1 MASIVGMNTPSSS
14 TTTLTSYTSIN
25 DRWLSPWANR
35 QLITVYN
42 YNYLP
47 MTEFQARLE
56 IDHKAGMQSDFSD
69 LRFTNDE
76 NTSQLPY
83 WIEYHES
90 NTSAVV
96 WLQLDSIAPFSS
108 ADFYL
113 YYANDAATSGSN
125 PEATFVFYD
134 DFDEDV
140 GFNDIGSPST
150 AIVMFDSLTSTLQKY
165 DNCGSDG
172 TWKSIGDTLSSFKLI
187 TREYMPADSDDECTT
202 LEYGVETANFQGINL
217 TRDAM
222 DLGFDTPF
230 GLEIR
235 DGDNTSNII
244 TSPADQPPGAW
255 YRTSLSYAYVCHFN
269 LHAMMFSD
277 SMEVLGNVYGET
289 YTPYQFDRFTMR
301 GGHTYYMDYVAVA
314 KHMCVWPVVNFSE
327 EIETCPQGTLVEFQS
342 DLCEEGLGEITI
354 NVAGGIAP
362 YVINWYMDQDSL
374 GSITMDTT
382 GHLTIDSLSA
392 GSYSFKIIDSEG
404 CEN

>member
-1 MASIVGMNTPSSS
+1 MAAIGGITSTSNLLDNPTP
-14 TTTLTSYTSIN
+14 TTTISN
-25 DRWLSPWANR
+25 ANWLSPWANR
-35 QLITVYN
+35 QLMTVYN

-47 MTEFQARLE
+47 MIEFQARLE
-56 IDHKAGMQSDFSD
+56 IDYKTGMQSDFSD
-69 LRFTNDE
+69 LRFTNDD
-76 NTSQLPY
+76 NTTQLPY

-90 NTSAVV
+90 NTRAIV
-96 WLQLDSIAPFSS
+96 WVQLDSIAPFS
-108 ADFYL
+108 AQDFYM
-113 YYANDAATSGSN
+113 YYANDAATPGSN

-134 DFDEDV
+134 DFDEDT
-140 GFNDIGSPST
+140 GFNDIGAPST

-165 DNCGSDG
+165 DECGG
-172 TWKSIGDTLSSFKLI
+172 GAWKSIGDTLSSFKLI
-187 TREYMPADSDDECTT
+187 TREYMPAGSPDECTT
-202 LEYGVETANFQGINL
+202 LEYGVETTDFQGINL
-217 TRDAM
+217 IRDGM
-222 DLGFDTPF
+222 DEGTDTPF
-230 GLEIR
+230 GLGIR
-235 DGDNTSNII
+235 DGSSTSGVI

-289 YTPYQFDRFTMR
+289 YTPYEFDRFTMR
-301 GGHTYYMDYVAVA
+301 GGNTYHMDYVAVA

-354 NVAGGIAP
+354 NVAGGVAP
-362 YVINWYMDQDSL
+362 YTINWYMDQDSL

-392 GSYSFKIIDSEG
+392 GSYSFKIVDSEG